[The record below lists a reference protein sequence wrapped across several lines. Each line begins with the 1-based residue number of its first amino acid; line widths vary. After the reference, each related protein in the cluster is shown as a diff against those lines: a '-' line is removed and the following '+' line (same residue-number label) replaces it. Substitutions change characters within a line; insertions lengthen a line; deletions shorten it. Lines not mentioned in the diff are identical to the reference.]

1 MILPAH
7 AGGRVLTT
15 SDVVT
20 IRVLN
25 EPELTTT
32 KRVEPDGTVN
42 FAYVGRIKAAG
53 LTEDELELLVVLNA
67 AGEELADR
75 NGRHA
80 LAVQDFVDLLY
91 SHRETSLRGVRH
103 GPQVRDCLVV
113 PGAVGALVSPL
124 ALFEGTVRVC

>member
-1 MILPAH
+1 MQKARLFSTFIGALFPGALVILPAH

-32 KRVEPDGTVN
+32 TRVEPDGTVN

-53 LTEDELELLVVLNA
+53 LTEDELAGVIESRLVERGILARPYNRGDA
-67 AGEELADR
+67 PPGE
-75 NGRHA
+75 
-80 LAVQDFVDLLY
+80 
-91 SHRETSLRGVRH
+91 VR
-103 GPQVRDCLVV
+103 PRF
-113 PGAVGALVSPL
+113 P
-124 ALFEGTVRVC
+124 TVHPRP